1 MRKRE
6 KRHNKRPFPH
16 VTLAAAVQKAF
27 NMPRIKRHMQAAE
40 ILKDWETLV
49 GPMVAR
55 HVQPVSLERGI
66 LTLQTD
72 SSVWRQQISF
82 EKKQLLD
89 QISGKLSAYKVRELR
104 VK

>member
-1 MRKRE
+1 
-6 KRHNKRPFPH
+6 
-16 VTLAAAVQKAF
+16 
-27 NMPRIKRHMQAAE
+27 MQAAE

-49 GPMVAR
+49 GPTVAR

-66 LTLQTD
+66 LTLKAD

-89 QISGKLSAYKVRELR
+89 QISGKLRAYKVRELR